1 MTAPHNADDART
13 LRRHIADAV
22 VEGTERLRDRG
33 ALSRRGFLHLLGVG
47 AVAPILAACNAQG
60 TPGMRRW
67 LKAVGKQNE
76 RLERW
81 LLAQSDAVDRVP
93 AGLRTAGRAF
103 PSYFV
108 SAQMPRWDSSTAGP
122 WSLVVD
128 GAVRRPL
135 RLGLS
140 DLMRFATRTQRVQ
153 HYCVEGWNAAVDF
166 QGVPLATLLR
176 MAEPTRDAAYVD
188 FASFDS
194 GYHESWDMESVTHPQ
209 TLVVLGK
216 DEAPLSPA
224 YGAPARVHSPI
235 KLGYKNTKYLTRI
248 TLMPE
253 PNGGYWSDKGYE
265 WFGGT

>member
-1 MTAPHNADDART
+1 MTVPHDAFSARA
-13 LRRHIADAV
+13 LGRRVEDAV
-22 VEGTERLRDRG
+22 VEKAEHLLARG
-33 ALSRRGFLHLLGVG
+33 AVSRRGFLHLLGVG
-47 AVAPILAACNAQG
+47 ALAPVLAACNAQG

-76 RLERW
+76 RFERW

-108 SAQMPRWDSSTAGP
+108 SAQVPRWDHTAMGP
-122 WSLVVD
+122 WALEVD

-135 RLGLS
+135 RLGLP
-140 DLMRFATRTQRVQ
+140 DLMRLATRTQRVQ
-153 HYCVEGWNAAVDF
+153 HYCVEGWNAAVEF
-166 QGVPLATLLR
+166 QGVPLASLLR
-176 MAEPTRDAAYVD
+176 MAQPAREAAYVD

-194 GYHESWDMESVTHPQ
+194 GYHESWDMESVMHPQ

-216 DEAPLSPA
+216 DGAPLSAA

-248 TLMPE
+248 TLMPA